1 MTSDP
6 CTWPR
11 LKSGSSIRGD
21 EALLTDEF
29 AKKLGYAFAVWL
41 AAQKNTTPDRLTI
54 AVGHDPRASG
64 PRLKAALID
73 GLTAADSDVLDCG
86 LSSTPAVFLTTLDE
100 GANAD
105 GAVMITASHLP
116 PKINGFK
123 FHTREGGLRGEDV
136 DKLIELAMAARV
148 PVRLVKPHD
157 ALCGYQE
164 ALRALVKRKLDDEAP
179 RPLLGLHVVVDAGNG
194 SGGFYADF
202 LESLGAWVEGSQFL
216 APDGD
221 FPNHAPN
228 PESPEAMRALSRAVV
243 KNEADLGVLFDADC
257 DRAAIVL
264 SDGRFVNKNRL
275 IALTAAMLLSK
286 QPGLTIVTDSVT
298 STGLTRF
305 IFEWGGTHY
314 RFKRGYREV
323 IDEAIRLNGEGID
336 CPLAIETS
344 GHAAFRD
351 NHFLD
356 DGMYLVTM
364 LICEAMD
371 LKREGKTLY
380 SLLDGLQEPV
390 ESLEL
395 RLDVLAD
402 DTRAAAQ
409 DAIETI
415 LSHTL
420 DDPSW
425 RLAPDN
431 REGVRILFDFG
442 GEVESAWFQLRL
454 SVHDPVMALNLE
466 SDVPGG
472 VKWMLE
478 KLSALL
484 ADCEAIDLSPLR
496 AALAGKGT

>member
-6 CTWPR
+6 STWPR

-21 EALLTDEF
+21 EALLSDEF

-41 AAQKNTTPDRLTI
+41 AERNHTTPDRLKI
-54 AVGHDPRASG
+54 AVGCDPRASG
-64 PRLKAALID
+64 PRLKAAMID

-86 LSSTPAVFLTTLDE
+86 LSTTPAVFSTTLD
-100 GANAD
+100 ADAD

-116 PKINGFK
+116 PRINGFK
-123 FHTREGGLRGEDV
+123 FHTREGGIAGEDV
-136 DKLIELAMAARV
+136 DALIRRAMEARV
-148 PVRLVKPHD
+148 PVRLVVPHD
-157 ALCGYQE
+157 ALRAYQD
-164 ALRALVKRKLDDEAP
+164 ALRALVRRKLEDDAP
-179 RPLLGLHVVVDAGNG
+179 KPLLGLHVVVDAGNG

-216 APDGD
+216 KPDGA

-228 PESPEAMRALSRAVV
+228 PESPEAMRALSKAVV

-264 SDGRFVNKNRL
+264 SDGRLVNKNRL
-275 IALTAAMLLSK
+275 IALTAAMLLSR

-298 STGLTRF
+298 STGLARF
-305 IFEWGGTHY
+305 ITEWGGTHY
-314 RFKRGYREV
+314 RFKRGYRAV
-323 IDEAIRLNGEGID
+323 IDEAMRLNGEGID

-390 ESLEL
+390 ESMEL
-395 RLDVLAD
+395 RLGIRAD
-402 DTRAAAQ
+402 DPREAAQ
-409 DAIETI
+409 EMIELI

-431 REGVRILFDFG
+431 REGVRIVFDFG

-472 VKWMLE
+472 VQWMLE
-478 KLSALL
+478 KLAKLL
-484 ADCEAIDLSPLR
+484 GDDLEVDLGPLR
-496 AALAGKGT
+496 AVLKETAK

>member
-6 CTWPR
+6 STWPR

-21 EALLTDEF
+21 EALLSDEF

-41 AAQKNTTPDRLTI
+41 AERNHTTPDRLKI
-54 AVGHDPRASG
+54 AVGCDPRASG
-64 PRLKAALID
+64 PRLKAAMID

-86 LSSTPAVFLTTLDE
+86 LSTTPAVFSTTLD
-100 GANAD
+100 ADAD

-116 PKINGFK
+116 PRINGFK
-123 FHTREGGLRGEDV
+123 FHTREGGIAGEDV
-136 DKLIELAMAARV
+136 DALIRRAMEARV
-148 PVRLVKPHD
+148 PVRLVVPHD
-157 ALCGYQE
+157 ALRAYQD
-164 ALRALVKRKLDDEAP
+164 ALRALVRRKLEDDAP
-179 RPLLGLHVVVDAGNG
+179 KPLLGLHVVVDAGNG

-216 APDGD
+216 KPDGA

-228 PESPEAMRALSRAVV
+228 PESPEAMRALSKAVV
-243 KNEADLGVLFDADC
+243 KNEADLGVLFDADS

-264 SDGRFVNKNRL
+264 SDGRLVNKNRL
-275 IALTAAMLLSK
+275 IALTAAMLLSR

-298 STGLTRF
+298 STGLARF
-305 IFEWGGTHY
+305 ITEWGGTHY
-314 RFKRGYREV
+314 RFKRGYRAV
-323 IDEAIRLNGEGID
+323 IDEAIRLNEEGID

-395 RLDVLAD
+395 RLDIRAD
-402 DTRAAAQ
+402 DPREAAQ
-409 DAIETI
+409 EMIETI

-420 DDPSW
+420 EDPSW
-425 RLAPDN
+425 RLAADN

-442 GEVESAWFQLRL
+442 AEVESAWFQLRM

-472 VKWMLE
+472 VKWMLQT
-478 KLSALL
+478 LAALL
-484 ADCEAIDLSPLR
+484 GDCKEIDLTPLR
-496 AALAGKGT
+496 RALGGEGT

>member
-11 LKSGSSIRGD
+11 LKSGSSIRAD
-21 EALLTDEF
+21 EALLTDDF
-29 AKKLGYAFAVWL
+29 IKRLGFAFATWL
-41 AAQKNTTPDRLTI
+41 AARNETTPDRLTI

-64 PRLKAALID
+64 PRLKAAFID

-86 LSSTPAVFLTTLDE
+86 LSTAPAVFGTTLTNE
-100 GANAD
+100 HSAD

-116 PKINGFK
+116 PRLNGLK

-136 DKLIELAMAARV
+136 DEVIHLAMEARV
-148 PVRLVKPHD
+148 PVRLVSPCD
-157 ALCGYQE
+157 ALSAYQE
-164 ALRALVKRKLDDEAP
+164 SLRALVKRKLEDDAP
-179 RPLLGLHVVVDAGNG
+179 KPLLGLHVVVDAGNG
-194 SGGFYADF
+194 SGGFYASF

-216 APDGD
+216 EPDGSFHHAPD
-221 FPNHAPN
+221 PEN
-228 PESPEAMRALSRAVV
+228 PAAMRALSEAVV

-264 SDGRFVNKNRL
+264 SDGRLVNKNRL

-286 QPGLTIVTDSVT
+286 KPGQTIVTDSVT
-298 STGLTRF
+298 STGLARF
-305 IFEWGGTHY
+305 ITEWGGTHY

-395 RLDVLAD
+395 RLDVLAG

-420 DDPSW
+420 EDPSW

-484 ADCEAIDLSPLR
+484 ADCETIDLSPLR

>member
-11 LKSGSSIRGD
+11 LKSGSSIRAD
-21 EALLTDEF
+21 EALLTDDF
-29 AKKLGYAFAVWL
+29 IKRLGFAFATWL
-41 AAQKNTTPDRLTI
+41 AARNETTPDRLTI

-64 PRLKAALID
+64 PRLKAAFID

-86 LSSTPAVFLTTLDE
+86 LSTAPAVFGTTLTDE
-100 GANAD
+100 NSAD

-116 PKINGFK
+116 PRLNGFK

-136 DKLIELAMAARV
+136 DEVIHLAMEARV
-148 PVRLVKPHD
+148 PVRLVSPCD
-157 ALCGYQE
+157 ALEAYQE
-164 ALRALVKRKLDDEAP
+164 RLRDLVRRKLEDDASK
-179 RPLLGLHVVVDAGNG
+179 PLLGLHVVVDAGNG
-194 SGGFYADF
+194 SGGFYAGF

-216 APDGD
+216 EPDGSFPHHAPD
-221 FPNHAPN
+221 
-228 PESPEAMRALSRAVV
+228 PEDPAAMRALSKAVV

-264 SDGRFVNKNRL
+264 SDGRLVNKNRL

-286 QPGLTIVTDSVT
+286 KPGQTIVTDSVT
-298 STGLTRF
+298 STGLARF
-305 IFEWGGTHY
+305 ITEWGGTHY
-314 RFKRGYREV
+314 RFKRGYRAV
-323 IDEAIRLNGEGID
+323 IDEAMRLNDEGID

-344 GHAAFRD
+344 GHAAFRE

-356 DGMYLVTM
+356 DGMYLVTL

-380 SLLDGLQEPV
+380 SLLEGLQEPV

-395 RLDVLAD
+395 RLNIRAD
-402 DTRAAAQ
+402 EPREAAQ
-409 DAIETI
+409 EMIELI

-420 DDPSW
+420 DDPTW
-425 RLAPDN
+425 RLARDN
-431 REGVRILFDFG
+431 REGVRIVFDFG

-472 VKWMLE
+472 VRWMLA
-478 KLSALL
+478 KLAALL
-484 ADCEAIDLSPLR
+484 GDETDVDLSPLR
-496 AALAGKGT
+496 AALKDAGE

>member
-1 MTSDP
+1 MP
-6 CTWPR
+6 
-11 LKSGSSIRGD
+11 KSS
-21 EALLTDEF
+21 AT
-29 AKKLGYAFAVWL
+29 L
-41 AAQKNTTPDRLTI
+41 AAQENTTPDRLTI

-64 PRLKAALID
+64 PRLKTALIE
-73 GLTAADSDVLDCG
+73 GITAADSDVLDCG
-86 LSSTPAVFLTTLDE
+86 LSTTPAVFSTTLDAD
-100 GANAD
+100 GGAD

-116 PKINGFK
+116 PRINGFK

-136 DKLIELAMAARV
+136 NALIDAAAAARV
-148 PVRLVKPHD
+148 PVRLVASHD
-157 ALCGYQE
+157 ALSAYRRS
-164 ALRALVKRKLDDEAP
+164 LRALVQRRLDDDAP
-179 RPLLGLHVVVDAGNG
+179 KPLLGLHVVVDAGNG

-216 APDGD
+216 KPDGA

-228 PESPEAMRALSRAVV
+228 PESPEAMRALSKAVV
-243 KNEADLGVLFDADC
+243 KNEADLGVMFDADC

-286 QPGLTIVTDSVT
+286 TPGLTIVTDSVT

-305 IFEWGGTHY
+305 ISEWGGTHY
-314 RFKRGYREV
+314 RFKRGYRAV

-380 SLLDGLQEPV
+380 TLLDGLQEPV
-390 ESLEL
+390 ESLEV
-395 RLDVLAD
+395 RLDILAGD
-402 DTRAAAQ
+402 ARAAAQ
-409 DAIETI
+409 DVIETI

-478 KLSALL
+478 KLGSLL
-484 ADCEAIDLSPLR
+484 ADCEEIDLAPLR
-496 AALAGKGT
+496 NALSGEGT

>member
-1 MTSDP
+1 
-6 CTWPR
+6 
-11 LKSGSSIRGD
+11 
-21 EALLTDEF
+21 
-29 AKKLGYAFAVWL
+29 
-41 AAQKNTTPDRLTI
+41 
-54 AVGHDPRASG
+54 
-64 PRLKAALID
+64 
-73 GLTAADSDVLDCG
+73 
-86 LSSTPAVFLTTLDE
+86 
-100 GANAD
+100 
-105 GAVMITASHLP
+105 
-116 PKINGFK
+116 
-123 FHTREGGLRGEDV
+123 
-136 DKLIELAMAARV
+136 
-148 PVRLVKPHD
+148 
-157 ALCGYQE
+157 
-164 ALRALVKRKLDDEAP
+164 
-179 RPLLGLHVVVDAGNG
+179 
-194 SGGFYADF
+194 
-202 LESLGAWVEGSQFL
+202 
-216 APDGD
+216 
-221 FPNHAPN
+221 
-228 PESPEAMRALSRAVV
+228 
-243 KNEADLGVLFDADC
+243 
-257 DRAAIVL
+257 
-264 SDGRFVNKNRL
+264 
-275 IALTAAMLLSK
+275 MLLSK

>member
-1 MTSDP
+1 MSSDP

-11 LKSGSSIRGD
+11 LKSGSSIRGED
-21 EALLTDEF
+21 ALLTDEF
-29 AKKLGYAFAVWL
+29 AKKLGYAFALWL
-41 AAQKNTTPDRLTI
+41 AARKETTPDRLTI

-64 PRLKAALID
+64 PRLKAAFID

-86 LSSTPAVFLTTLDE
+86 LSTTPAVYSTTLAEDCH
-100 GANAD
+100 AD
-105 GAVMITASHLP
+105 GAAMITASHLP

-123 FHTREGGLRGEDV
+123 FHMGEGGLRGEDV
-136 DKLIELAMAARV
+136 DEIIRMAMEARV
-148 PVRLVKPHD
+148 PVRLVSPCD
-157 ALCGYQE
+157 ALSAYQE
-164 ALRALVKRKLDDEAP
+164 SLRALVKRKLEDDASK
-179 RPLLGLHVVVDAGNG
+179 PLLGLHVVVDAGNG
-194 SGGFYADF
+194 SGGFYASF

-216 APDGD
+216 EPDGS
-221 FPNHAPN
+221 FPHHAAD
-228 PESPEAMRALSRAVV
+228 PESPEAMRALSKAVV

-275 IALTAAMLLSK
+275 IALTAAMLLSHT
-286 QPGLTIVTDSVT
+286 PGLTIVTDSVT
-298 STGLTRF
+298 STGLARF
-305 IFEWGGTHY
+305 IAEWGGTHY
-314 RFKRGYREV
+314 RFKRGYRAV
-323 IDEAIRLNGEGID
+323 IDEAMRLNGEGID

-390 ESLEL
+390 ESMEL
-395 RLDVLAD
+395 RLGIRAD
-402 DTRAAAQ
+402 DPREAAQ
-409 DAIETI
+409 EMIELI

-431 REGVRILFDFG
+431 REGVRIVFDFG

-472 VKWMLE
+472 VQWMLE
-478 KLSALL
+478 KLAELL
-484 ADCEAIDLSPLR
+484 GDDLEVDLGPLR
-496 AALAGKGT
+496 AALKEMAK